1 VSTTEAAWQSL
12 GDLLVTR
19 RVQLDPR
26 YANRRTFVAE
36 THSGKESSW
45 YRIVTSIENGD
56 RTNYS
61 RETLAAIEVAYQLIP
76 GSIQRT
82 IDSGALEPAHAL
94 ASAGQPGDA
103 PRRAVDE
110 LRAYAEANG
119 KRMIDVLIDEGLIEP
134 EELVVPDSLG
144 PDPHIVEIESWDI
157 PQDVKDRMIR
167 MHLENR
173 AWRFEEAR
181 LERKRLGGK

>member
-1 VSTTEAAWQSL
+1 MSTTEAAWRSL

-26 YANRRTFVAE
+26 WANRRTFAAE
-36 THSGKESSW
+36 THSGKQASW
-45 YRIVTSIENGD
+45 YRIITSIENGD

-61 RETLAAIEVAYQLIP
+61 RETLAAVEVAYRLMP

-82 IDSGALEPAHAL
+82 IDSGALEPAPAL
-94 ASAGQPGDA
+94 AAAGTPGDP

-110 LRAYAEANG
+110 LRAYAEARG
-119 KRMIDVLIDEGLIEP
+119 EKVIDVLIDEGLVEP

-144 PDPHIVEIESWDI
+144 PDRHIVEIEDLDI
-157 PQDVKDRMIR
+157 PQDMKDRMIR
-167 MHLENR
+167 MYLENR
-173 AWRFEEAR
+173 AWRFEQVR
-181 LERKRLGGK
+181 LERKGLDGK